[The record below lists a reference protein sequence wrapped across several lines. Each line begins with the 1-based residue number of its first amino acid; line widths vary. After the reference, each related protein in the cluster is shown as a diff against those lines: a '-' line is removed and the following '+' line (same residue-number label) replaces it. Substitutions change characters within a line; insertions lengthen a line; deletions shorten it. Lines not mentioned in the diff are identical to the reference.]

1 MTVPSSAS
9 VTTCQLSKT
18 YRVERRRPGRFGWAR
33 SFLTPQYV
41 DIQALVDLTFEV
53 SPGEIVGLLGP
64 NGAGKSTT
72 IKILSGIMLP
82 TGGSVSVLGRD
93 PHKRRIENARDIGA
107 VFGQRSHLIFDLP
120 PIDSFGLLRHV
131 YGIAKDDYDRQ
142 MALLTSL
149 LGLDDLLLQ
158 SVRTLSLGQR
168 MRCEIAAAF
177 LHRPRVVYLDEPTI
191 GLDIEAKHAIG
202 RFLTE
207 ISENQNATV
216 ILSTHDL
223 SDVERVCRRIILID
237 GGKLAFDGDLG
248 YLLEHH
254 AKERSIEVEIP
265 DDQADD
271 LITRL
276 RRDWPGFKCEL
287 SEGRLVVS
295 NVPDRGSITEVTRVL
310 LSTDGVRNLRVAEPR
325 LEDVIV
331 SAFRNGFPDG

>member
-1 MTVPSSAS
+1 MEETVRVSG
-9 VTTCQLSKT
+9 LSKT
-18 YRVERRRPGRFGWAR
+18 YRAERRRPGRFGWLR
-33 SFLTPQYV
+33 SFLTPEYV
-41 DIQALVDLTFEV
+41 DIQALEDLSFEV
-53 SPGEIVGLLGP
+53 LPGEIVGLLGP

-72 IKILSGIMLP
+72 IKILAGIILP
-82 TGGSVSVLGRD
+82 TGGGVSVLGRD
-93 PHKRRIENARDIGA
+93 PHKQRIENAREIGA

-131 YGIAKDDYDRQ
+131 YAIGKDDYDRQ

-177 LHRPRVVYLDEPTI
+177 LHRPRLVYLDEPTI

-207 ISENQNATV
+207 ISHEQNTTV

-223 SDVERVCRRIILID
+223 SDVERVCPRVVLID
-237 GGKLAFDGDLG
+237 KGRLAFDGDLG

-254 AKERSIEVEIP
+254 ARERSIQVDLP
-265 DDQADD
+265 SSGADE
-271 LITRL
+271 LISGL
-276 RRDWPGFKCEL
+276 RRDWPGLRYEQF
-287 SEGRLVVS
+287 EGRFVVS
-295 NVPDRGSITEVTRVL
+295 RVPDRDAVTEVTRVL

-331 SAFRNGFPDG
+331 NAFRSGFPDG